1 MIVISVSDLHPVGYV
16 LQGRYKSIVV
26 EKESHLLEL
35 CRYVVLNPLRARMVR
50 SVRDWRWSSYR
61 ATAGYVKAPAWLATD
76 WVLSQFGKSREG
88 ARVAYRQFVRE
99 GLKASSPWE
108 SVHGQIWL
116 GSEEFRARM
125 ARLVAGQDLNDVPSM
140 QTQPARPT
148 PEALLGAVAQ
158 SFEVKREAVL
168 DRAYQPAFQAAV
180 YLLRRVANLPLK
192 DVSALAGVSISRISR
207 IQSTIERQGPDG
219 PLEDLVARYKV

>member
-1 MIVISVSDLHPVGYV
+1 
-16 LQGRYKSIVV
+16 
-26 EKESHLLEL
+26 
-35 CRYVVLNPLRARMVR
+35 
-50 SVRDWRWSSYR
+50 
-61 ATAGYVKAPAWLATD
+61 
-76 WVLSQFGKSREG
+76 
-88 ARVAYRQFVRE
+88 
-99 GLKASSPWE
+99 
-108 SVHGQIWL
+108 
-116 GSEEFRARM
+116 M

-192 DVSALAGVSISRISR
+192 EVSALAGVSISRVSR
-207 IQSTIERQGPDG
+207 IQSTIERQGPGG